1 MVGHCWTTNAYLLLF
16 RHIAQTFICS
26 DSNLLNRRVFL
37 EMHIE
42 IQSWNE
48 FLRMKHEMS
57 CFVHYSTQ
65 QPSILGPKKSC
76 YADGS
81 FIMGT
86 ISSSTLLLILISIF
100 RQHKRIELVAN
111 TKIGGGYYFITSC
124 LVLYTTN
131 SNLNCIVRGTG
142 RSKILR
148 FFLLFVYSLLPFVVV
163 VFLIDSYDGTGE
175 GGILYI
181 SYIYILSRCVGR
193 SRQI

>member
-1 MVGHCWTTNAYLLLF
+1 
-16 RHIAQTFICS
+16 
-26 DSNLLNRRVFL
+26 
-37 EMHIE
+37 
-42 IQSWNE
+42 
-48 FLRMKHEMS
+48 
-57 CFVHYSTQ
+57 
-65 QPSILGPKKSC
+65 
-76 YADGS
+76 
-81 FIMGT
+81 MGT

-100 RQHKRIELVAN
+100 RQHKRIEFVAN

-148 FFLLFVYSLLPFVVV
+148 FFLLSVYSVFPFVVV

-181 SYIYILSRCVGR
+181 SYISFPAALAEAAKFDGIDRAIHDDSVQGRCE
-193 SRQI
+193 